1 MNKCLISIMCLE
13 TQHLSSATLLF
24 VDNSIIL
31 VPARQNPFTAN
42 KVKPACL
49 GTAERLP
56 PANVLKFRNFIEINR
71 KM

>member
-1 MNKCLISIMCLE
+1 MCLE
-13 TQHLSSATLLF
+13 TQHLSSATLQF

-49 GTAERLP
+49 CTAERLP
-56 PANVLKFRNFIEINR
+56 LGNVLKFRNFVEMTR